1 MLIDDLPKMSRVEV
15 AINLLNQASR
25 NLQEYDYPYAQM
37 VVALAQQ
44 VLETLQLDFDLHFQA
59 ETTLEQMFNE
69 SLANESLAEE
79 LLD

>member
-15 AINLLNQASR
+15 AINLLNQASQ
-25 NLQEYDYPYAQM
+25 NLQEHDYSYAQM

-59 ETTLEQMFNE
+59 EATLEQMFNE
-69 SLANESLAEE
+69 SLAEESL
-79 LLD
+79 D